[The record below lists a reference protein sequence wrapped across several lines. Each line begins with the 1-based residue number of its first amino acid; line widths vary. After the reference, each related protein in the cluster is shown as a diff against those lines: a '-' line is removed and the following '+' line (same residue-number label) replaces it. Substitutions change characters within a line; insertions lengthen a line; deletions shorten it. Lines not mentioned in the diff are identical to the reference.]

1 MPAREGR
8 GRKPIFTEAEEE
20 LVQEL
25 IEGNPRSLKIVVE
38 KVAERT
44 GKRVSIWTIKG
55 IAKKFGMIWKRIR
68 KSLKTKRNNEEFQQ
82 AKEEIKAFEQQEKEG
97 KIEVRYV
104 DEAAFNLVPC
114 VPYAWQKV
122 GRKNTLKVPSSSGGT
137 LNVLGFLGN
146 KELTPITVTGSIDSR
161 FVIACFDYFCTQ
173 MNQKTVVVLDNSPVH
188 TSKEFVANIARF
200 KKQGLFPYYLP
211 TYAPELNKI
220 ERLWKEMKYRWLPF
234 SAYKGAKQ
242 LRDAVEEILIGYGNK
257 YIINFS

>member
-1 MPAREGR
+1 MGR
-8 GRKPIFTEAEEE
+8 GRKPILTEAEEE

-25 IEGNPRSLKIVVE
+25 IEGNPKSLKIVVE

-44 GKRVSIWTIKG
+44 GKRVSSWTIKG
-55 IAKKFGMIWKRIR
+55 IAKKCGMIWKRIR
-68 KSLKTKRNNEEFQQ
+68 KSLKAKRNNEEFQN
-82 AKEEIKAFEQQEKEG
+82 AKEAIKAFEQQAKEG
-97 KIEVRYV
+97 KIEVRYFA
-104 DEAAFNLVPC
+104 EAAFSLVPC
-114 VPYAWQKV
+114 VPYAWQTV
-122 GRKNTLKVPSSSGGT
+122 GRKNTLEVPSSSGGT
-137 LNVLGFLGN
+137 VNVLGFLGN

-200 KKQGLFPYYLP
+200 KKKGLFPYYLP

-242 LRDAVEEILIGYGNK
+242 LRDAVEEILIEYGNK
-257 YIINFS
+257 YTINFS